1 MGRIIGYQYD
11 DNVQDGDAWIGSED
25 GGGRTKQYTAE
36 AVANYLNIQGKI
48 SIVGQM
54 TYKYGVTPLS
64 GPGTFAVFGGGTDP
78 VAFSAITKL
87 TLSNT
92 DVSKQRVV
100 EFLNLLVGSDI
111 LISKQSAISTFGYYS
126 IDNYAVNATD
136 PAYYDLG
143 VTFKSGNG
151 SMEAEQIYETQNF
164 TLAAEENISTLQTT
178 IDSGNTYQATP
189 SAALWTWGAS
199 AITVASTSFTSL
211 LSSKRFKTTLI
222 ADGSYT
228 DVLPNQLIFNNALGN
243 ETSITPNTVLS
254 SNIDLQLPS
263 SSGTLALTTDITASP
278 WDTVTGGINYANG
291 NVGIGTTTPSAK
303 LDVNGDALIN
313 GLTVGQGAG
322 TSDFGNTV
330 FGKTALESITTGRRN
345 VAIGNEALLDNTVGN
360 HNIALGYRSLEN
372 NSASNNVAIG
382 VEALQRVE
390 TAGNNTAVGRY
401 TLGLTSGAGNTA
413 IGYAAGY
420 LRVGGTNGGSINSVF
435 IGSLTTSNGIN
446 PENEIVIG
454 TGAVSAGSNTVVLGN
469 DDIVSTRLKG
479 DVIVANGNVGI
490 GTTSPSEKLEVSGGN
505 IKGDGIIQIESTT
518 NNNIIGKLVVDYW
531 SSGRPVLGSVGG
543 SGIAIKED
551 LSLRFNSGLYGGTTS
566 SNGLTIGTNRVDTP
580 IIFKTSPVTSYVHAE
595 RMRITGAGNVGIGT
609 TSPSH
614 KLTVNAA
621 NNTTAVGIDFPSAHF
636 NFSANSTSGYTS
648 NFRLDDVGMDIGHD
662 STARSLNLQTGNLD
676 RVTILGNGNVG
687 IGTTSP
693 STSLDVV
700 RSGNSYIQTR
710 RTNASATTLK
720 LGSETGVNVI
730 VSRDG
735 GTGNA
740 PLAFLTGV
748 SERMRIDSSG
758 NVGIG
763 TTSPSQKLEVNGNVL
778 INGAAP
784 YISIKT
790 TQTGTPDWKI
800 YNSYNTVGDFAIVG
814 GSSVNN
820 KFNIQP
826 NGNVGIG
833 TTSPAYKL
841 DVTGSARIDGVLRVG
856 TTAQNGEIKII
867 DSNGK
872 TFSLNSGNVGNNK
885 FAIEESG
892 TSVRYLVID
901 GTTSNVGIG
910 VTAPSQKLEVDGQ
923 VLSDGYRLAAMQT
936 APATRNSTGTL
947 GEIVIDGNHI
957 YVCYATD
964 SWSRVAL
971 DTSW

>member
-36 AVANYLNIQGKI
+36 AVASYLNIQGKI

-111 LISKQSAISTFGYYS
+111 LISKQGAISTFGYYS
-126 IDNYAVNATD
+126 IDSYAVNATD

-178 IDSGNTYQATP
+178 IDAGNTYASDTSLWRWDPGKISQVDPDEGWGLVLSPEEGVIFTDGVGDVAGRSYLQATN
-189 SAALWTWGAS
+189 
-199 AITVASTSFTSL
+199 
-211 LSSKRFKTTLI
+211 LSIGNLTYTGSVF
-222 ADGSYT
+222 ADNLT
-228 DVLPNQLIFNNALGN
+228 ANRNFQLPNNN
-243 ETSITPNTVLS
+243 
-254 SNIDLQLPS
+254 
-263 SSGTLALTTDITASP
+263 GTLALTTDITASP

-322 TSDFGNTV
+322 TSAFGNTV
-330 FGKTALESITTGRRN
+330 FGKTALDSITTGRRN

-401 TLGLTSGAGNTA
+401 ALGLTSGAGNTA

-609 TSPSH
+609 TSPSD
-614 KLTVNAA
+614 KLSVAGNLST
-621 NNTTAVGIDFPSAHF
+621 FHF
-636 NFSANSTSGYTS
+636 GYTTKA
-648 NFRLDDVGMDIGHD
+648 L
-662 STARSLNLQTGNLD
+662 
-676 RVTILGNGNVG
+676 RVTTNSNDALLSLYSRANQSSQQVLLRTNGNSYLNGGNVG

-693 STSLDVV
+693 GQKLHVAGGIARFSNVASNYIEIDGSA
-700 RSGNSYIQTR
+700 SGSNHGIISARLNQLQLK
-710 RTNASATTLK
+710 TNAGFGDPHISILPD
-720 LGSETGVNVI
+720 TG
-730 VSRDG
+730 
-735 GTGNA
+735 
-740 PLAFLTGV
+740 
-748 SERMRIDSSG
+748 G

-763 TTSPSQKLEVNGNVL
+763 TTSPTSKLEVAGGDIELSDVAGG
-778 INGAAP
+778 ITM
-784 YISIKT
+784 IS
-790 TQTGTPDWKI
+790 P
-800 YNSYNTVGDFAIVG
+800 
-814 GSSVNN
+814 
-820 KFNIQP
+820 
-826 NGNVGIG
+826 
-833 TTSPAYKL
+833 
-841 DVTGSARIDGVLRVG
+841 
-856 TTAQNGEIKII
+856 
-867 DSNGK
+867 
-872 TFSLNSGNVGNNK
+872 
-885 FAIEESG
+885 
-892 TSVRYLVID
+892 D
-901 GTTSNVGIG
+901 GTRYRITVANGG
-910 VTAPSQKLEVDGQ
+910 TLTVTAV
-923 VLSDGYRLAAMQT
+923 
-936 APATRNSTGTL
+936 
-947 GEIVIDGNHI
+947 
-957 YVCYATD
+957 
-964 SWSRVAL
+964 
-971 DTSW
+971 

>member
-111 LISKQSAISTFGYYS
+111 LISKQGAISTFGYYS
-126 IDNYAVNATD
+126 IDSYAVNATD

-178 IDSGNTYQATP
+178 IDAGNTYASGTSLWQWDPGKISQVDPDEGWGLALSPEEGVIFTDGVGDVAGRSHLQATN
-189 SAALWTWGAS
+189 
-199 AITVASTSFTSL
+199 
-211 LSSKRFKTTLI
+211 LSIGNLTYT
-222 ADGSYT
+222 GSVFANNLT
-228 DVLPNQLIFNNALGN
+228 ANRNFQLPNN
-243 ETSITPNTVLS
+243 
-254 SNIDLQLPS
+254 
-263 SSGTLALTTDITASP
+263 SGTLALTTDITSSP

-291 NVGIGTTTPSAK
+291 NVGIGATAPSAK

-322 TSDFGNTV
+322 TSAFGNTV
-330 FGKTALESITTGRRN
+330 FGKTALGSITTGLRN
-345 VAIGNEALLDNTVGN
+345 VAIGSEALLDNTVGN
-360 HNIALGYRSLEN
+360 YNIALGYRSLEN
-372 NSASNNVAIG
+372 NSANNNVAIG

-390 TAGNNTAVGRY
+390 TASNNTAVGRY

-420 LRVGGTNGGSINSVF
+420 LRVGGTNGNSIDSVF
-435 IGSLTTSNGIN
+435 IGSLTKSNGLN
-446 PENEIVIG
+446 SENEIVIG
-454 TGAVSAGSNTVVLGN
+454 TGAESAGSNTVVLGN

-479 DVIVANGNVGI
+479 DVIVAN
-490 GTTSPSEKLEVSGGN
+490 
-505 IKGDGIIQIESTT
+505 
-518 NNNIIGKLVVDYW
+518 
-531 SSGRPVLGSVGG
+531 
-543 SGIAIKED
+543 
-551 LSLRFNSGLYGGTTS
+551 
-566 SNGLTIGTNRVDTP
+566 
-580 IIFKTSPVTSYVHAE
+580 
-595 RMRITGAGNVGIGT
+595 GNVGIGT

-648 NFRLDDVGMDIGHD
+648 NFRLDNVGMDIGHD

-693 STSLDVV
+693 SEKLDVAGAASFAAASDGTNGLTFSRLSANNWRLNTSGV
-700 RSGNSYIQTR
+700 GEVYRISGNAVYYKQNLIVERGGLTVSPTLGSITPSTQTFKVRNQADTSDIFSVTDGGNVGIGTASPAYILDV
-710 RTNASATTLK
+710 ASAGSATARLK
-720 LGSETGVNVI
+720 SA
-730 VSRDG
+730 
-735 GTGNA
+735 GTGAISLRYENGGGFKSA
-740 PLAFLTGV
+740 AVVDNNGLYRLDATNISLNPT
-748 SERMRIDSSG
+748 G

-763 TTSPSQKLEVNGNVL
+763 TTSPGQKLHVAGGIARFSNVASNYIEIDGSASGSNHGIISARL
-778 INGAAP
+778 NQLQLKTNAGFGDP
-784 YISIKT
+784 HISILPG
-790 TQTGTPDWKI
+790 TG
-800 YNSYNTVGDFAIVG
+800 
-814 GSSVNN
+814 
-820 KFNIQP
+820 
-826 NGNVGIG
+826 GNVGIG
-833 TTSPAYKL
+833 TASPTS
-841 DVTGSARIDGVLRVG
+841 
-856 TTAQNGEIKII
+856 
-867 DSNGK
+867 
-872 TFSLNSGNVGNNK
+872 
-885 FAIEESG
+885 
-892 TSVRYLVID
+892 
-901 GTTSNVGIG
+901 
-910 VTAPSQKLEVDGQ
+910 KLEVAGGDIE
-923 VLSDGYRLAAMQT
+923 LSDVAGGITMISPDGTRYRITVA
-936 APATRNSTGTL
+936 NGGTL
-947 GEIVIDGNHI
+947 TVTA
-957 YVCYATD
+957 V
-964 SWSRVAL
+964 
-971 DTSW
+971 